1 MGRIALMSKKAEMN
15 KGKITRERIL
25 GKAAALFNSRG
36 YYGASMSDLMQ
47 ATGMEKGG
55 IYNHFESKELLALQ
69 AFDHAVQTNF
79 EIIMS
84 RVDNTE
90 GPVNKLLE
98 LTDAFADVVENSPI
112 TGGCPLL
119 NSAVESDDAHP
130 VLRER
135 VKVAMAEL
143 REYVERLIDDAVNSG
158 EISLDMPS
166 SDFAII
172 VISAL
177 EGGGMLSRLYGD
189 YAQLQLICTHVKSLV
204 RSRAKV

>member
-1 MGRIALMSKKAEMN
+1 MSKKAEMN

-84 RVDNTE
+84 RVDATE
-90 GPVNKLLE
+90 GAVNKLIE
-98 LTDAFADVVENSPI
+98 LTDAFVFCVENS
-112 TGGCPLL
+112 
-119 NSAVESDDAHP
+119 
-130 VLRER
+130 
-135 VKVAMAEL
+135 
-143 REYVERLIDDAVNSG
+143 
-158 EISLDMPS
+158 
-166 SDFAII
+166 
-172 VISAL
+172 
-177 EGGGMLSRLYGD
+177 
-189 YAQLQLICTHVKSLV
+189 
-204 RSRAKV
+204 

>member
-1 MGRIALMSKKAEMN
+1 MN

-84 RVDNTE
+84 RVDATE
-90 GPVNKLLE
+90 GAVNKLIE
-98 LTDAFADVVENSPI
+98 LTDAFVFCVENSPI

-135 VKVAMAEL
+135 VKAAMAEL
-143 REYVERLIDDAVNSG
+143 QEYVARLVADAVASG
-158 EISLDMPS
+158 EMRLDMPP
-166 SDFAII
+166 SDFALI
-172 VISAL
+172 VISTL
-177 EGGGMLSRLYGD
+177 EGGGMVSRLYGD
-189 YAQLQLICTHVKSLV
+189 HAQLELICKHVKSLV
-204 RSRAKV
+204 QSHSKV

>member
-1 MGRIALMSKKAEMN
+1 MSKKADMN

-36 YYGASMSDLMQ
+36 YFGASMSDLME

-69 AFDHAVQTNF
+69 AFDHAVQTNL
-79 EIIMS
+79 EIIMN
-84 RVDNTE
+84 RVDSRE
-90 GPVNKLLE
+90 GAVNKLLE

-135 VKVAMAEL
+135 VKVAMSEL
-143 REYVERLIDDAVNSG
+143 KDYIERLIDDAVASG
-158 EISLDMPS
+158 EIKLDMPS
-166 SDFAII
+166 SDFALII
-172 VISAL
+172 ISTL

-189 YAQLQLICTHVKSLV
+189 YGQLQLICKHVKTLV
-204 RSRAKV
+204 RSQSKV